1 MDVFFIGVGEACDSE
16 HGNTSVLVTT
26 GPGVRVLC
34 DCGFSVPHHFFR
46 ICDDPD
52 ELEMVWISHFHGDHY
67 FGLPLLLLRFWE
79 MRRSRPLI
87 IAGQSGIAGQ
97 VLKSFDMAYS
107 GFAAKL
113 CYPLNF
119 IEIEPGES
127 RQHAG
132 LTMQTVQTV
141 HSRRNLGLLLDDGD
155 RKLYYSGDGRPS
167 ADVAA
172 LARDCDLAVHEAFK
186 LEDEFPGHG
195 SVNGCLRLAEKARIK
210 RLALVHMDR
219 IVRRQQADVISG
231 ILARNPSVTLPVEG
245 ARISL

>member
-1 MDVFFIGVGEACDSE
+1 MD
-16 HGNTSVLVTT
+16 
-26 GPGVRVLC
+26 
-34 DCGFSVPHHFFR
+34 
-46 ICDDPD
+46 
-52 ELEMVWISHFHGDHY
+52 
-67 FGLPLLLLRFWE
+67 
-79 MRRSRPLI
+79 
-87 IAGQSGIAGQ
+87 
-97 VLKSFDMAYS
+97 
-107 GFAAKL
+107 
-113 CYPLNF
+113 F

-195 SVNGCLRLAEKARIK
+195 SINGCLRLAERARIK
-210 RLALVHMDR
+210 RLALVHLER
-219 IVRRQQADVISG
+219 GVRREQADAIG
-231 ILARNPSVTLPVEG
+231 DILARNPSATLPVEG
-245 ARISL
+245 TRISL

>member
-127 RQHAG
+127 RQDAG

-155 RKLYYSGDGRPS
+155 RKLYYSGDGRSS

-219 IVRRQQADVISG
+219 IVRRQQADVISD

-245 ARISL
+245 TRIRL